1 MKLSRIRKLF
11 FLQLSKL
18 PMKPRGWRSRICA
31 LGGVSIKDPS
41 KTFIGEG
48 VIFDTNF
55 PEDIIIEEGVRVTTG
70 CVLLTHF
77 MDPSNGAYSR
87 GKILI
92 KKNAYLGC
100 RTIVCK
106 PVTIGENAI
115 VGAGSIITKDIPANE
130 VWAGNP
136 ARFIRKRS

>member
-11 FLQLSKL
+11 FLHLSKL
-18 PMKPRGWRSRICA
+18 PMKSRGWRSRVCSW
-31 LGGVSIKDPS
+31 GGVSIKNPS

-48 VIFDTNF
+48 VVFDTNF

-77 MDPSNGAYSR
+77 MEPSNGSYSR
-87 GKILI
+87 GKIVI

-136 ARFIRKRS
+136 ARFIRRRS